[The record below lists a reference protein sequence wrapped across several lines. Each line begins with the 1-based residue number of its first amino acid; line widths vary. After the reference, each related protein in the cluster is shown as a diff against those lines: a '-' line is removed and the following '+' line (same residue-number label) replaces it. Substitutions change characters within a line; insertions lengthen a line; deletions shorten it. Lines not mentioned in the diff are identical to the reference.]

1 MSELPQLRDAI
12 EAATQTLRALSSLEP
27 QMAQAADV
35 IDQCLRAGNKLL
47 VCGNGGSAADAS
59 HFATELVVRF
69 AKDRRALPAI
79 CLTSDSGILTAAGND
94 YGFDEIFA
102 RQVAAFGVPGD
113 VLICLTTSGKSKNL
127 IRALEEAKARK
138 LKTIAF
144 LGRDGGSTIGIADL
158 DLLVKSD
165 STARVQ
171 EAHQLLLHVLC
182 EIIEARHQGMRHCSR
197 FAVRSVSLNV
207 PTPVVAH
214 RATATGYSEF
224 FSNRSRSRSN
234 CRRSLAVRLPI
245 PNLEILS
252 RIGSIDV

>member
-1 MSELPQLRDAI
+1 MSHISSNLNRAI
-12 EAATQTLRALSSLEP
+12 NDSVRMLESLKNLEP
-27 QMAQAADV
+27 QVGRAADL
-35 IDQCLRAGNKLL
+35 IGECFRTGNKLL

-69 AKDRRALPAI
+69 ANDRTALPAI
-79 CLTSDSGILTAAGND
+79 CLASDSGILTAAAND

-102 RQVAAFGVPGD
+102 RQVAAFAQPGD

-182 EIIEARHQGMRHCSR
+182 EVIESR
-197 FAVRSVSLNV
+197 LDKR
-207 PTPVVAH
+207 
-214 RATATGYSEF
+214 
-224 FSNRSRSRSN
+224 
-234 CRRSLAVRLPI
+234 
-245 PNLEILS
+245 
-252 RIGSIDV
+252 

>member
-1 MSELPQLRDAI
+1 VVEHYLDTVGVRGSNPLSRTTSFLMSDFSSNLNRAI
-12 EAATQTLRALSSLEP
+12 DDSVRTLESLKNLEREV
-27 QMAQAADV
+27 ARAADL
-35 IDQCLRAGNKLL
+35 IEQCLRAGNKLL
-47 VCGNGGSAADAS
+47 VCGNGGSATDAS

-79 CLTSDSGILTAAGND
+79 CLASDSGILTAAAND

-102 RQVAAFGVPGD
+102 RQVAAFAQPGD

-144 LGRDGGSTIGIADL
+144 LGRDGGSTIGIADV

-182 EIIEARHQGMRHCSR
+182 EIIESR
-197 FAVRSVSLNV
+197 LDK
-207 PTPVVAH
+207 
-214 RATATGYSEF
+214 E
-224 FSNRSRSRSN
+224 
-234 CRRSLAVRLPI
+234 
-245 PNLEILS
+245 
-252 RIGSIDV
+252 